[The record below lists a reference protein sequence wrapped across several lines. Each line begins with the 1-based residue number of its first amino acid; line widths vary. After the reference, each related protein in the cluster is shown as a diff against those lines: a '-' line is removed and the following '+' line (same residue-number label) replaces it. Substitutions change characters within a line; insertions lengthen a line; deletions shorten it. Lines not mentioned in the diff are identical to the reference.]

1 MKITYW
7 SDYACP
13 YCYIGETRVK
23 KAMNKLGLE
32 NIVSFEMKAFQLDPY
47 APVQSVGP
55 TQKRFAQK
63 YGISYGQAGQRIK
76 QISALGRQEGLSFNY
91 LSTLFTNTMDA
102 HRLTKLVQE
111 TGSKEQVEELKS
123 ALFQAYFADNKEL
136 ADHEVLLAAAVQ
148 VGFDQET
155 VETFLEG
162 ERFKQQVL
170 LIKRRRDNWES
181 REYLILSL
189 MIVMLLPGHNRS
201 KVSKQLYVKLI
212 SNSFQNPNLMTS
224 YHADQKVAVFSA

>member
-13 YCYIGETRVK
+13 YCYIGETRLK
-23 KAMNKLGLE
+23 KAINKLGLE

-63 YGISYGQAGQRIK
+63 YGISYEQAGQRIE

-136 ADHEVLLAAAVQ
+136 ADYEVLLAAAVQ
-148 VGFDQET
+148 AGLDQET

-170 LIKRRRDNWES
+170 
-181 REYLILSL
+181 
-189 MIVMLLPGHNRS
+189 
-201 KVSKQLYVKLI
+201 
-212 SNSFQNPNLMTS
+212 
-224 YHADQKVAVFSA
+224 ADQEEARQLGISGVPYFVIDDRYAVAGAQSQQGFETALRQAYLEELSESESDDNLSCGPEGCRI

>member
-13 YCYIGETRVK
+13 YCYIGETRLK
-23 KAMNKLGLE
+23 KAINKLGLE

-47 APVQSVGP
+47 APVQSVGL

-63 YGISYGQAGQRIK
+63 YGISYEQAGQRIE
-76 QISALGRQEGLSFNY
+76 QISALGRQEGLTFNY

-136 ADHEVLLAAAVQ
+136 ADYEVLLAAAVQ
-148 VGFDQET
+148 AGLDQET

-170 LIKRRRDNWES
+170 
-181 REYLILSL
+181 
-189 MIVMLLPGHNRS
+189 
-201 KVSKQLYVKLI
+201 
-212 SNSFQNPNLMTS
+212 
-224 YHADQKVAVFSA
+224 ADQEEARQLGISGVPYFVIDDRYAVAGAQSQQGFETALRQAYLEQLSESESDDKLSCGPEGCRI